1 MVYLSAPVPQVS
13 PSQFPSPQLLSNPL
27 ASPTKPATGRREKKS
42 LDYVVRTF
50 LAGGI
55 AGCAA
60 KTVVAPMDRVK
71 ILFQSSNPH
80 FVKYTG
86 TFWGVL
92 FAGREIY
99 QSTGVRGLFQGHMAT
114 LLRIFP
120 YAAIKF
126 VAYEQFKNIL
136 VHSKAADT
144 PGKNF
149 VAGSLAGLSSV
160 FCTYPLELIRVRM
173 AYEVTHSGKGPGVY
187 DTFRGILREGS
198 TGDAPRIRL
207 GNLYRGFALTVLG
220 VIPYAGVSFWTH
232 SFVQDWIR
240 AHFPHQ
246 ILPTDDPHSKPR
258 LKAIPELISGGIA
271 GAVAQTV
278 SYPIEVTRRRV
289 QVRGAISP
297 ENNKIKM
304 KEVVKQIYRNKGITG
319 FFVGLSIG
327 YLKVAPLGAVSFY
340 TYERMKWVLDV

>member
-1 MVYLSAPVPQVS
+1 MVCLETPVSQVPTAPLPTTQILTVPLNKLHS
-13 PSQFPSPQLLSNPL
+13 T
-27 ASPTKPATGRREKKS
+27 AAKKDKNS
-42 LDYVVRTF
+42 LDYILRTF
-50 LAGGI
+50 IAGGV

-80 FVKYTG
+80 FEKYSG
-86 TFWGVL
+86 TFSGIYL
-92 FAGREIY
+92 AGKDIY
-99 QSTGVRGLFQGHMAT
+99 QGSGVRGLFQGHMAT

-126 VAYEQFKNIL
+126 VAYEQFKNMM
-136 VHSKAADT
+136 VRSKAGDT

-173 AYEVTHSGKGPGVY
+173 AYEVPRNGRGPGVY
-187 DTFRGILREGS
+187 ETFVGILNEG
-198 TGDAPRIRL
+198 GHEGQRKMKV
-207 GNLYRGFALTVLG
+207 GNLYRGFSLTVLG

-232 SFVQDWIR
+232 SLMQDLVR
-240 AHFPHQ
+240 RYFPQ
-246 ILPTDDPHSKPR
+246 QTLASRESDSKPR

-289 QVRGAISP
+289 QVRGAVNP
-297 ENNKIKM
+297 ENNRVGTAD
-304 KEVVKQIYRNKGITG
+304 VVKQIYQSKGIRG
-319 FFVGLSIG
+319 FFVGLTIG
-327 YLKVAPLGAVSFY
+327 YLKVTPLVAVSFY
-340 TYERMKWVLDV
+340 TYERMKWLLDI

>member
-1 MVYLSAPVPQVS
+1 MNTPASQVTTTQLPSSQILTAP
-13 PSQFPSPQLLSNPL
+13 L
-27 ASPTKPATGRREKKS
+27 TKLQQPVKTKQDKKS
-42 LDYVVRTF
+42 LNYIVRTF
-50 LAGGI
+50 IAGGI

-80 FVKYTG
+80 FEKYSG
-86 TFWGVL
+86 TFWGIFL
-92 FAGREIY
+92 AGKDIY
-99 QSTGVRGLFQGHMAT
+99 QGAGMRGLFQGHMAT

-126 VAYEQFKNIL
+126 VAYEQFKNLI
-136 VHSKAADT
+136 VHSKAGET
-144 PGKNF
+144 PGKHF
-149 VAGSLAGLSSV
+149 IAGSLAGISSV

-173 AYEVTHSGKGPGVY
+173 AYEVPHNGKGPGVY
-187 DTFRGILREGS
+187 ETFKHILGEGKS
-198 TGDAPRIRL
+198 NAKGKINL
-207 GNLYRGFALTVLG
+207 GNLYRGFTLTILG

-232 SFVQDWIR
+232 SLMQDLIR
-240 AHFPHQ
+240 KHFPLQ
-246 ILPTDDPHSKPR
+246 TLGNPESDRKPR

-289 QVRGAISP
+289 QVRGAINP
-297 ENNKIKM
+297 ENNRASA
-304 KEVVKQIYRNKGITG
+304 KEVVKEIYRSKGFRG

-327 YLKVAPLGAVSFY
+327 YLKVTPLFAVSFY
-340 TYERMKWVLDV
+340 TYERLKWILDI